1 MAESQG
7 SGLRF
12 ATLGPAG
19 SNHAVVGERYLVFQG
34 IHERACIQLHRTFED
49 AAQSVLQHDADFLI
63 QCAVHPSTPRT
74 VSAFYRGLYVIDTFI
89 SSSRPLAVVRR
100 NDRPSPRTIGAMA
113 ATVDYVDL
121 SRWGNLA
128 ITDTVTAVTDG
139 LLEGRFDAGLTF
151 ADAAAEHPGQL
162 VLERAVP
169 SPDDAWIVYGRT
181 RVAAGGLVG
190 SDNGPASA
198 LYREAGEHG

>member
-19 SNHAVVGERYLVFQG
+19 SNHAFVSERYLMFQG
-34 IHERACIQLHRTFED
+34 LREGAHIQLHRTFED
-49 AAQSVLQHDADFLI
+49 AVESVLQHDADFLI

-74 VSAFYRGLYVIDTFI
+74 VSAFHRGLYVIDTFV

-100 NDRPSPRTIGAMA
+100 RDRPSPRTIGAMA

-121 SRWGNLA
+121 SRWGSLA
-128 ITDTVTAVTDG
+128 IAETVTAVTDG
-139 LLEGRFDAGLTF
+139 LLEGSFDAGLAF
-151 ADAAAEHPGQL
+151 ADAAAEHPEAL
-162 VLERAVP
+162 VMEQAVP

-181 RVAAGGLVG
+181 RVAADGLVG
-190 SDNGPASA
+190 SDRGPASA
-198 LYREAGEHG
+198 LYRKAGGYG